1 MAQPTNYIYQIK
13 DTNGTAHYIWD
24 NYAVHDVDS
33 AFSDTSTNPVQN
45 KLVTKYKQNALDI
58 GSVGLTT
65 SSEPYLGTLSSAVMT
80 EINTHL
86 IYNGQDL
93 IFSATISSQTVV
105 FRVSQTGAK
114 VVNDYEYMIFTGT
127 YGVPGSGADWQ
138 TKMCTVTI
146 NLTLGS
152 IAVYPITVAVT
163 SHTHGNIT
171 FDGYIQS
178 SAVVSTTSDF
188 LVFSDASNNGKIER
202 QGFTAITSTLL
213 NSLGEGSSP
222 ATANDYII
230 CQYAGGGTSTT
241 TYHRRKLSN
250 VLGNVYWA
258 NVKVGTASSTST
270 SPIFNDMTS
279 TTVKLRQSSSVT
291 TVKAQMAYD
300 STEDAIKFT
309 FE

>member
-1 MAQPTNYIYQIK
+1 
-13 DTNGTAHYIWD
+13 
-24 NYAVHDVDS
+24 
-33 AFSDTSTNPVQN
+33 
-45 KLVTKYKQNALDI
+45 
-58 GSVGLTT
+58 
-65 SSEPYLGTLSSAVMT
+65 MT

-93 IFSATISSQTVV
+93 IFSSTINSQTVV

-114 VVNDYEYMIFTGT
+114 IVSSNEYMIFSGT
-127 YGVPGSGADWQ
+127 YGVPGTGADWQ

-146 NLTLGS
+146 NLTAGS

-163 SHTHGNIT
+163 SHSHGNIT

-178 SAVVSTTSDF
+178 NAVTSATSDF
-188 LVFSDASNNGKIER
+188 LIFSDTSNNGKIER
-202 QGFTAITSTLL
+202 QGFTSITSTLL
-213 NSLGEGSSP
+213 NSLTEGSSP
-222 ATANDYII
+222 AVANDYII

-258 NVKVGTASSTST
+258 DVKVSMTSSANTNPTFS
-270 SPIFNDMTS
+270 DMTAA
-279 TTVKLRQSSSVT
+279 TVKLRQNGSVT

-309 FE
+309 FS